1 MKKIKIFQ
9 KVTLSL
15 SEFNILGSL
24 LIYSKASVITN
35 CVVENNSYIME
46 NDEEVWSGKFQF

>member
-46 NDEEVWSGKFQF
+46 NDEEVWSGKF